1 MTLIE
6 FVTTYGYLA
15 VLLGTLLEGETV
27 LLLAGFAA
35 HQGHLS
41 IHWVLLI
48 AFIGGTLGDQAFFFA
63 GRQWGGPLLERF
75 PSVRARSLRVGE
87 LLRRWDAALVFAIR
101 FMYGL
106 RIAGPILMGVLHFDP
121 RRFAIFNALGAAVW
135 ALIIGGAG
143 YLLGHSLQ
151 ALLGDLAGYETTL
164 WWLLLA
170 IVIGGAVLH
179 RIAGWLRLRRRLR
192 LADKDC
198 GKAPPGV

>member
-41 IHWVLLI
+41 MYAVLLI
-48 AFIGGTLGDQAFFFA
+48 AFMGGTLGDQAFFWA
-63 GRQWGGPLLERF
+63 GRHWGGALLARF
-75 PSVRARSLRVGE
+75 PSVRARSLRVGD

-106 RIAGPILMGVLHFDP
+106 RIAGPILMGALHFD
-121 RRFAIFNALGAAVW
+121 RKRFACFNALGAAFWSV
-135 ALIIGGAG
+135 LIGGAG
-143 YLLGHSLQ
+143 YMLGHSLQ
-151 ALLGDLAGYETTL
+151 VMLGDLADYEGAL
-164 WWLLLA
+164 WWALVGV
-170 IVIGGAVLH
+170 IVGAGVLH
-179 RIAGWLRLRRRLR
+179 RIAGWVRLRRRL
-192 LADKDC
+192 AAGDC

>member
-6 FVTTYGYLA
+6 FVAAYGYLA

-48 AFIGGTLGDQAFFFA
+48 AFIGGTLGDQAFFWA
-63 GRQWGGPLLERF
+63 GRHWGGTLLERF

-106 RIAGPILMGVLHFDP
+106 RIAGPILMGALHFD
-121 RRFAIFNALGAAVW
+121 RKRFAVFNALGAAVW
-135 ALIIGGAG
+135 SLAIGGAG

-151 ALLGDLAGYETTL
+151 VLLGDLAQYESALL
-164 WWLLLA
+164 WGLVGV
-170 IVIGGAVLH
+170 IVAGAVLH
-179 RIAGWLRLRRRLR
+179 RVAGIVRLRRRLG
-192 LADKDC
+192 AGDC